1 MNTKNDRITK
11 RANSPSSCLTSK
23 SPFFKSCLWLTSG
36 PLRYAQMNPYFY
48 TVIAEKTMSTLPPTA
63 HDDEIT
69 LTDIWI
75 KLQQWWAYLWK
86 RKFWIVA
93 IALLGS
99 IGGYLKVKTA
109 DPVYSATLTF
119 SLEQGGEGGSNLAG
133 LASQFGFSMGG
144 DGGGMFSGENLLTLM
159 KSRRMVEDVLLTP
172 VLIGGDSIL
181 LVNQYVQ
188 SWPELKEAWDS
199 AGLYPLDAK
208 TCCNNAQD
216 SAMGVI
222 YAMVS
227 QKALA
232 VSKQDEA
239 LSFVTISFSGH
250 DEAFTGAF
258 VEQLTAKA
266 TEFYV
271 ESKTTNTR
279 ANMEKLE
286 RRVDSVTTELESAMV
301 GAANSIDAN
310 QFTVQSASKVSSSQK
325 QMKVTMLT
333 TLYGE
338 LVKNLELSKTM
349 AAREEPLITII
360 DRPHYPLRVRES
372 GLKGAIFGGVIGG
385 FLTVL
390 FFAGREFIKDLNK
403 QAKEAQQLA

>member
-1 MNTKNDRITK
+1 
-11 RANSPSSCLTSK
+11 
-23 SPFFKSCLWLTSG
+23 
-36 PLRYAQMNPYFY
+36 
-48 TVIAEKTMSTLPPTA
+48 MSTLPPTA

-86 RKFWIVA
+86 RKFWILA

-119 SLEQGGEGGSNLAG
+119 SLEQGGSGGSNLAG

-144 DGGGMFSGENLLTLM
+144 GEGGGMFSGENLLKLM
-159 KSRRMVEDVLLTP
+159 KSRRIVEDVLLTP

-199 AGLYPLDAK
+199 AGLYPLAAK

-216 SAMGVI
+216 SAMGDI

-301 GAANSIDAN
+301 SAANSMDAN
-310 QFTVQSASKVSSSQK
+310 QFTVQSASKVSSAQK
-325 QMKVTMLT
+325 QLKVTMLT

-338 LVKNLELSKTM
+338 LVKNLELSKTI

-372 GLKGAIFGGVIGG
+372 GLKGALFGGVIGG

-390 FFAGREFIKDLNK
+390 FFVGREFLRDLNK
-403 QAKEAQQLA
+403 QAQEAQRV

>member
-1 MNTKNDRITK
+1 
-11 RANSPSSCLTSK
+11 
-23 SPFFKSCLWLTSG
+23 
-36 PLRYAQMNPYFY
+36 MNPYFY

-181 LVNQYVQ
+181 LGNQYVQ

-258 VEQLTAKA
+258 VEQLTAQA

-301 GAANSIDAN
+301 SAANSMDAN
-310 QFTVQSASKVSSSQK
+310 QFTVQSASKVSSAQK

-338 LVKNLELSKTM
+338 LVKNLELSKTI

-372 GLKGAIFGGVIGG
+372 GLKGALFGGVIGG

-390 FFAGREFIKDLNK
+390 FFAGREFIRDLNK
-403 QAKEAQQLA
+403 QAQEVQRLQQETQGAS

>member
-1 MNTKNDRITK
+1 MDRVDLRGASIPPNESVLLRPKCKN
-11 RANSPSSCLTSK
+11 NMSSLPPSS
-23 SPFFKSCLWLTSG
+23 
-36 PLRYAQMNPYFY
+36 
-48 TVIAEKTMSTLPPTA
+48 

-69 LTDIWI
+69 ITDIWI

-86 RKFWIVA
+86 RKFWILA

-119 SLEQGGEGGSNLAG
+119 SLEQGGKDGSNLAG

-144 DGGGMFSGENLLTLM
+144 DDGGMFSGENLLTLM

-258 VEQLTAKA
+258 VEQLTAQA
-266 TEFYV
+266 TKFYV

-310 QFTVQSASKVSSSQK
+310 QFTVQSASKVSSAQK

-372 GLKGAIFGGVIGG
+372 GLKGALFGGVIGW
-385 FLTVL
+385 FITVL
-390 FFAGREFIKDLNK
+390 FFAGREFIRDLNK
-403 QAKEAQQLA
+403 QAQEVQRL

>member
-1 MNTKNDRITK
+1 M
-11 RANSPSSCLTSK
+11 
-23 SPFFKSCLWLTSG
+23 TSG
-36 PLRYAQMNPYFY
+36 PLQYAQMNPYFY
-48 TVIAEKTMSTLPPTA
+48 PIIAEKTMSTLPPTA

-75 KLQQWWAYLWK
+75 KLQQWWAYLVK
-86 RKFWIVA
+86 RKFWILA

-119 SLEQGGEGGSNLAG
+119 SLEQGGKDGSNLAG

-188 SWPELKEAWDS
+188 SWPELKESWDS

-216 SAMGVI
+216 SAMGEI

-227 QKALA
+227 EKALA
-232 VSKQDEA
+232 LSKEDEA

-250 DEAFTGAF
+250 DEALTGAF
-258 VEQLTAKA
+258 VEQLTAQA

-279 ANMEKLE
+279 ANIEKLE

-310 QFTVQSASKVSSSQK
+310 QFTVQSASKVSSAQK

-372 GLKGAIFGGVIGG
+372 GLKGALFGGVIGW
-385 FLTVL
+385 FITVL
-390 FFAGREFIKDLNK
+390 FFAGREFIRDLNK
-403 QAKEAQQLA
+403 QAQEVQRLKQETQEVS

>member
-1 MNTKNDRITK
+1 MARVDLKGVSIPPNESVLLHHKCKN
-11 RANSPSSCLTSK
+11 NMSNLPPSS
-23 SPFFKSCLWLTSG
+23 
-36 PLRYAQMNPYFY
+36 QDN
-48 TVIAEKTMSTLPPTA
+48 
-63 HDDEIT
+63 EIT
-69 LTDIWI
+69 LADIWI
-75 KLQQWWAYLWK
+75 KIQQWWAYLWK
-86 RKFWIVA
+86 RKFWILA

-119 SLEQGGEGGSNLAG
+119 SLEQGSKDGSNLAG

-258 VEQLTAKA
+258 VEQLTAQA
-266 TEFYV
+266 TKFYV

-310 QFTVQSASKVSSSQK
+310 QFTVQSASKVSSAQK

-333 TLYGE
+333 TLYDE

-372 GLKGAIFGGVIGG
+372 GLKGALFGGVIGG

-390 FFAGREFIKDLNK
+390 FFAGREFIRDLNK
-403 QAKEAQQLA
+403 QAQEVQRL

>member
-1 MNTKNDRITK
+1 M
-11 RANSPSSCLTSK
+11 
-23 SPFFKSCLWLTSG
+23 TSG
-36 PLRYAQMNPYFY
+36 PLRYAKMNPYFY

-86 RKFWIVA
+86 RKFWILA

-119 SLEQGGEGGSNLAG
+119 SLEQGGKGGSNLAG
-133 LASQFGFSMGG
+133 LASQFGFSMGGG

-258 VEQLTAKA
+258 VEQLTAQA
-266 TEFYV
+266 TKFYV

-310 QFTVQSASKVSSSQK
+310 QFTVQSASKVSSAQK

-372 GLKGAIFGGVIGG
+372 GLTGALFGGVIGW
-385 FLTVL
+385 FITVL
-390 FFAGREFIKDLNK
+390 FFAGREFIRDLNK
-403 QAKEAQQLA
+403 QAQEVQRL

>member
-1 MNTKNDRITK
+1 M
-11 RANSPSSCLTSK
+11 
-23 SPFFKSCLWLTSG
+23 TSG
-36 PLRYAQMNPYFY
+36 PLQYAQMNPYFY
-48 TVIAEKTMSTLPPTA
+48 PIIAEKTMSTLPPTA

-86 RKFWIVA
+86 RKFWILA

-119 SLEQGGEGGSNLAG
+119 SLEQGGKGGSNLAG

-239 LSFVTISFSGH
+239 LSFVTISFYGH

-258 VEQLTAKA
+258 VEQLTAQA
-266 TEFYV
+266 TKFYV

-310 QFTVQSASKVSSSQK
+310 QFTVQSASKVSSAQK

-372 GLKGAIFGGVIGG
+372 GLKGALFGGVIGG
-385 FLTVL
+385 FITVL
-390 FFAGREFIKDLNK
+390 FFAGREFIRDLNK
-403 QAKEAQQLA
+403 QAQEVQRL